1 MKSEKT
7 CSITKKK
14 LPEDEKVYL
23 QEKVYFH
30 KTFKRR
36 ERVCTDDGR
45 VMRRKV

>member
-36 ERVCTDDGR
+36 ERVSTYDGR